1 MAGNMERR
9 HCEYFYLTREQ
20 TRTICWKEGSCVS
33 SQTHLYTTHFRD
45 PWRTP
50 AAILADG
57 SLLRQNVYQQEQVK
71 LEEADSL
78 PT

>member
-9 HCEYFYLTREQ
+9 HCEYFYSTREQ
-20 TRTICWKEGSCVS
+20 MRTIRWKERSCVS

-45 PWRTP
+45 SRRTP

-57 SLLRQNVYQQEQVK
+57 SLLRQKVYQQEQVK

-78 PT
+78 PA

>member
-1 MAGNMERR
+1 M
-9 HCEYFYLTREQ
+9 
-20 TRTICWKEGSCVS
+20 S